1 MLTKTNYL
9 DLIGITQWQL
19 RAQTAPMV
27 LIPQALPM
35 DAQWLFILEK
45 QELTQEK
52 TLLEAIFTAIKQTPK
67 TVAVAYYGED
77 CTQPAL
83 NLPQLQ
89 YIVLMGEEPLQ
100 QFKSQRLFQPDISVI
115 TSANL
120 STLAHDINA
129 KRELWQQLKRHQI

>member
-9 DLIGITQWQL
+9 DLMGITQWHL
-19 RAQTAPMV
+19 RTAPAV
-27 LIPQALPM
+27 LIPQALPI

-45 QELTQEK
+45 QELTQEA

-67 TVAVAYYGED
+67 TVAIAYYD
-77 CTQPAL
+77 AATTQVAL
-83 NLPQLQ
+83 DLPQLQ

-100 QFKSQRLFQPDISVI
+100 QFQAQRLFAPDISVI

-120 STLAHDINA
+120 STLAQDINA